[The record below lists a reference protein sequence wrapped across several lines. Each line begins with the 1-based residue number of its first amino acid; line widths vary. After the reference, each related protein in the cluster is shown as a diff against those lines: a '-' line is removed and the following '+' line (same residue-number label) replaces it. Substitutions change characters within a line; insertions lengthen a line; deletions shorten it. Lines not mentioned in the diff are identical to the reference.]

1 MKISFFALNLWFVMG
16 FRSKPDGNGRKK
28 MIVRHRKIGEI
39 KSQNQKAERRPIHL
53 VEIPPSARTVS
64 LTSLID
70 VSSVR
75 HFH

>member
-1 MKISFFALNLWFVMG
+1 
-16 FRSKPDGNGRKK
+16 
-28 MIVRHRKIGEI
+28 MIGRHRKIGEI